1 MVRRE
6 IDFSPGPVLKADL
19 TTKRTSTNPGL
30 LAVHKSFGDAKGFI
44 LTHIPTMRCVLWSR
58 LKRDCVA
65 AQKELESL
73 DWDDTG
79 TIHATI
85 REIRQRLAP

>member
-6 IDFSPGPVLKADL
+6 IDFHPGPVLKAHL

-30 LAVHKSFGDAKGFI
+30 LAVHRPFGDAKGFL
-44 LTHIPTMRCVLWSR
+44 LTHMPTMRCVLTSR
-58 LKRDCVA
+58 LQRDCIA

-73 DWDDTG
+73 DWEDSG
-79 TIHATI
+79 TVHAAI
-85 REIRQRLAP
+85 REIRQRLLT